1 MVVRLAAS
9 EPALGSVR
17 PKAINR
23 SPAAT
28 PGRICSFCSSVPE
41 RTSGAVERELAEEM
55 KIVAV
60 AHLRAISSM
69 TQT

>member
-1 MVVRLAAS
+1 MDAAS

-17 PKAINR
+17 PKAIKL

-28 PGRICSFCSSVPE
+28 PGRYFSFCSGVPE
-41 RTSGAVERELAEEM
+41 MTMGAVDRELAEEM
-55 KIVAV
+55 NRVAV
-60 AHLRAISSM
+60 AHFLAISSM